1 MNVRA
6 AVIALCLCTTQAQSA
21 ENIPALLFSALQPG
35 SSLPSEWRIVSS
47 PRIPRHTRYT
57 LVSDGSVTVLRADS
71 QGSMSSLARKLD
83 VDPMRYPRLRWRWK
97 VENLVA
103 KSDMQ
108 AKSGDDFPA
117 RIYVFFDFD
126 IRKLS
131 FPQQVKLRLARML
144 YGDEVPLA
152 SLCYV
157 WATQDPVGASAWNA
171 YTDRV
176 RVVVAQ
182 SGADALGRWVEI
194 ERNVAEDYLAAFGE
208 SPPPVIGIA
217 IATDTDNTGERA
229 VAYYGDAEFLSAAAG
244 R

>member
-1 MNVRA
+1 
-6 AVIALCLCTTQAQSA
+6 
-21 ENIPALLFSALQPG
+21 
-35 SSLPSEWRIVSS
+35 
-47 PRIPRHTRYT
+47 
-57 LVSDGSVTVLRADS
+57 
-71 QGSMSSLARKLD
+71 
-83 VDPMRYPRLRWRWK
+83 
-97 VENLVA
+97 
-103 KSDMQ
+103 
-108 AKSGDDFPA
+108 
-117 RIYVFFDFD
+117 
-126 IRKLS
+126 
-131 FPQQVKLRLARML
+131 
-144 YGDEVPLA
+144 
-152 SLCYV
+152 
-157 WATQDPVGASAWNA
+157 VGASAWNA